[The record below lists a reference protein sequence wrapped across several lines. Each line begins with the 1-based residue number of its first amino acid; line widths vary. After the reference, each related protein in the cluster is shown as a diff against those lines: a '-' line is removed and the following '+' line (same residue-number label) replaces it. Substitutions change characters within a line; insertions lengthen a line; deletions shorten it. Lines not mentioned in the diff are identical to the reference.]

1 MVRITIDCEDYWV
14 ADSLHTLGTH
24 IENSDILDEVYNGD
38 GTTTYDDAHFTCVI
52 ENTSGRNEVT
62 KHGVELLAEVYNNLT
77 DSKKDMFLRLT
88 GNN

>member
-52 ENTSGRNEVT
+52 ENINP
-62 KHGVELLAEVYNNLT
+62 KN
-77 DSKKDMFLRLT
+77 
-88 GNN
+88 